1 MTREHTG
8 NNEVIEEARQAY
20 AAFGIDLAEAA
31 TYGVYLRLRCARC
44 GTTVGSMGDR
54 VLPGMI
60 PVLLDDNFDL
70 YAAGLLGCRCGYQ
83 AERAQAIDRARADKA
98 RAGL

>member
-8 NNEVIEEARQAY
+8 DNQIIEEARKAY

-44 GTTVGSMGDR
+44 GATVGSMGDR

-70 YAAGLLGCRCGYQ
+70 YVAGLLGCKCGYQ
-83 AERAQAIDRARADKA
+83 AERARAIDPARAAKV
-98 RAGL
+98 RAGA

>member
-8 NNEVIEEARQAY
+8 ANEIIEEARKAY
-20 AAFGIDLAEAA
+20 AVFGIDLAEAA
-31 TYGVYLRLRCARC
+31 TYGVYMRLRCARC
-44 GTTVGSMGDR
+44 GTTVGSIGDR

-70 YAAGLLGCRCGYQ
+70 YAAGLLGCKCGYQ
-83 AERAQAIDRARADKA
+83 VERAREIDPARAEKVGADI
-98 RAGL
+98 